1 MGLPLDACSDL
12 YALGVILHQ
21 LLTGRTL
28 YQAGNTSELMEL
40 HVSGPIP
47 RLSAEL
53 AGFQKLLNKLV
64 AKAPDD
70 RFQSARELY
79 SYIAY

>member
-1 MGLPLDACSDL
+1 M
-12 YALGVILHQ
+12 ILHQ

-28 YQAGNTSELMEL
+28 YQAANTSELMEL

-47 RLSAEL
+47 RLPAEL
-53 AGFQKLLNKLV
+53 SGFQKLLNKLV
-64 AKAPDD
+64 AKAPAD
-70 RFQSARELY
+70 RFKSARELY